1 MDDLI
6 PKLRAVDPVSSD
18 ALRLRLQAS
27 LRTPKASIQSLTS
40 PLDIGSINWRAVDA
54 RELMDAIGI
63 AYAQDRMRTK
73 HQAKMN
79 RAEDRAIESMI
90 RRAPKQANKN
100 RRRVL
105 RGKRM
110 AIDGLFRDTAE
121 ILGMKKKN
129 LY

>member
-18 ALRLRLQAS
+18 ALRLGLQAS
-27 LRTPKASIQSLTS
+27 LRTPKASMESLTS
-40 PLDIGSINWRAVDA
+40 PLELSSINWKAVDA

-63 AYAQDRMRTK
+63 AYAQDRMRAK
-73 HQAKMN
+73 HQAKVN
-79 RAEDRAIESMI
+79 RAEDRAIENMI
-90 RRAPKQANKN
+90 RRAPKQAKKN

-105 RGKRM
+105 RGRRM
-110 AIDGLFRDTAE
+110 AIDGLFRDAAK
-121 ILGMKKKN
+121 ILGMKNKN

>member
-18 ALRLRLQAS
+18 ALRLGLQAS
-27 LRTPKASIQSLTS
+27 LRTPKASIESLTS
-40 PLDIGSINWRAVDA
+40 PLEISSINWRAVDA

-63 AYAQDRMRTK
+63 AYAQDRMRAK
-73 HQAKMN
+73 HQAKVN
-79 RAEDRAIESMI
+79 RAEDRAIERMI

-105 RGKRM
+105 QGRRM
-110 AIDGLFRDTAE
+110 AIDGLFRDAAE